1 MSSIATRLYSHHLA
15 GMVSPKSKQL
25 QLEFGGED
33 ALFEP
38 ARALPSGFRYQP
50 DLIGRDEETELVSRL
65 ETLPFAPFNFH
76 GHLANRR
83 VVGFGFRYDY
93 ENRRLIEAAEI
104 PGFLL
109 GLREKVA
116 ALADLPAEDFIQI
129 LINEYRPG
137 AGIGWHR
144 DKPQFEVVA
153 GVSLL
158 APCSFRLRRKNG
170 TKWERETITVEPRSA
185 YLMTGPARHEWEHSI
200 PPVSE
205 HRYSITLRTLRSAP

>member
-1 MSSIATRLYSHHLA
+1 MGMASS
-15 GMVSPKSKQL
+15 KSQQF
-25 QLEFGGED
+25 QLEFGGQD
-33 ALFEP
+33 ALFDP
-38 ARALPSGFRYQP
+38 APALPAGFRYQP
-50 DLIGRDEETELVSRL
+50 DLIGRDEEAELVSRL
-65 ETLPFAPFNFH
+65 EALPFAPFDFH

-93 ENRRLIEAAEI
+93 DNRRLIEAAEI
-104 PGFLL
+104 PDFLL

-116 ALADLPAEDFIQI
+116 SFADLPAEDFTQV

-144 DKPQFEVVA
+144 DKPHFEVVA

-170 TKWERETITVEPRSA
+170 AKWDRETIIVEPRSA

-205 HRYSITLRTLRSAP
+205 HRYSITLRTLRSAAARGRVRKEA

>member
-1 MSSIATRLYSHHLA
+1 M
-15 GMVSPKSKQL
+15 SPKSKQL

-33 ALFEP
+33 ALFE
-38 ARALPSGFRYQP
+38 AGRAPPSGFRYQP
-50 DLIGRDEETELVSRL
+50 DLIGHDEEAELASRL
-65 ETLPFAPFNFH
+65 EALPFAPFDFH

-93 ENRRLIEAAEI
+93 ENRRLNEAAEI
-104 PGFLL
+104 PAFLL

-116 ALADLPAEDFIQI
+116 GFAGLPAEDFTQI

-170 TKWERETITVEPRSA
+170 AKWDRETITLEPRSA

-200 PPVSE
+200 PPLSE
-205 HRYSITLRTLRSAP
+205 HRYSITLRTLRPDAARGHE